1 MGHLP
6 IVNQATF
13 SKMIS
18 DGCLSTRGFL
28 GKLWIKTTS
37 DILSDVLATRKG
49 DLIFPWVIY
58 GCGGSNIGF
67 KHIFK
72 VADSPIFIKGDEFPV
87 KIPLQVNGLEYGK
100 SLSEADALDIWDK
113 KLLWNAIGKKSL
125 GRGRSLTHQTPMED
139 EKIIEL
145 LNERNPSGPKKIRL
159 KKFNQTQ
166 IPICIDP
173 KQNKLGK
180 NLLEKIN
187 ATAGDD
193 RLSLLDF
200 KSIPWRRNNL
210 FSFEKTLEPW
220 LMANIDKPTCKQFRK
235 LAFDDDIPIRWFA
248 NYLPFGVQG
257 SNIDLVVLQ
266 EKNGVKI
273 ANVIELKVGP
283 LNQRGFED
291 AAMQVLDY
299 SVFIRKALRAFG
311 EEHMM
316 NVVVVSRKSNILD
329 KTAIKDKRIL
339 KVKWVGYEINSSNDV
354 IFLNQVT

>member
-6 IVNQATF
+6 IVNQATIL
-13 SKMIS
+13 KMIS
-18 DGCLSTRGFL
+18 DGCISTRGSL

-49 DLIFPWVIY
+49 DLIFPWIIH
-58 GCGGSNIGF
+58 GEGGSNIGF
-67 KHIFK
+67 KHVFK
-72 VADSPIFIKGDEFPV
+72 VADSPIFVKGDEFPV
-87 KIPLQVNGLEYGK
+87 KIPLQVNGLEYGEP
-100 SLSEADALDIWDK
+100 LSEADALDLWDK
-113 KLLWNAIGKKSL
+113 ELLWNAIGKKSL

-159 KKFNQTQ
+159 KKFKQTQ

-173 KQNKLGK
+173 RQNKLGK
-180 NLLEKIN
+180 NLLKKMN
-187 ATAGDD
+187 AIAEED
-193 RLSLLDF
+193 RLRFLDF
-200 KSIPWRRNNL
+200 KSIPWRRTNL
-210 FSFEKTLEPW
+210 FSYEKTLEAW

-235 LAFDDDIPIRWFA
+235 LAFDDDTPIRWFA

-257 SNIDLVVLQ
+257 GNIDLVALQ

-283 LNQRGFED
+283 LNQRGFEE
-291 AAMQVLDY
+291 AAMQALDY
-299 SVFIRKALRAFG
+299 SVFIGRALRAFG
-311 EEHMM
+311 EEHLM
-316 NVVVVSRKSNILD
+316 NVVVVSGKSNIID
-329 KTAIKDKRIL
+329 KTDIKDKHIG
-339 KVKWVGYEINSSNDV
+339 KVKWVGYEINSANDV